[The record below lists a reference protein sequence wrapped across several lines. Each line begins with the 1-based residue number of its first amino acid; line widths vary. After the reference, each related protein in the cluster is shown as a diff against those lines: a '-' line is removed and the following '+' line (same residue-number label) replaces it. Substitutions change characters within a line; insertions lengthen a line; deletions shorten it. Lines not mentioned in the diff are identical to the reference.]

1 MSTRTQ
7 AELNT
12 IWDSIV
18 AGKYGSDPM
27 VIAPKKISAEAGTDI
42 MSIPNA
48 SGTDVDVY
56 ERKDGSAWDEIPYVG
71 QIWPNVKSALE
82 SPEFK
87 WRTLEGIV
95 KETGLDAAMVGAS
108 LATNEDAII
117 KSSIPDEKGNDLFTT
132 RGHYREKSSILDRLE
147 NAITNKVR
155 K

>member
-27 VIAPKKISAEAGTDI
+27 AIAPRRVSAEAGTDI

-56 ERKDGSAWDEIPYVG
+56 ERKDGGTWEEIPYVG
-71 QIWPNVKSALE
+71 QVWPNVKSALQN
-82 SPEFK
+82 PAFK

-95 KETGLDAAMVGAS
+95 KETGLDAATIGAI
-108 LATNEDAII
+108 LATNEGEII
-117 KSSIPDEKGNDLFTT
+117 KSSIPDQKGNNLFTT
-132 RGHYREKSSILDRLE
+132 REHYREKSSILERLQ
-147 NAITNKVR
+147 NAITNKVQI
-155 K
+155 